1 MRILSSICT
10 KEQNPNRRLT
20 ADMTEKLSYISVLRI
35 MATIAVIAI
44 HASSGYL
51 NSTDIAGFDWKYANL
66 INSFTRCSVPIFV
79 MISGALLITKEENIG
94 YFYKKRLLKICAPFL
109 FWTIFY
115 FFYNTNVL
123 ELSNDQLISTLV
135 YRLKNGAN
143 AHLWYLYMIIG
154 LYLAIPFLQK
164 IVQHSSIRELEI
176 FLVLWF
182 VTLFIF
188 NKNFLTYLPKLDLTF
203 FSSYTGYLILGYYLR
218 VKDFSAIKWWCLVI
232 FFMIALGTAY
242 FTYEMSL
249 KAHEFRPLLY
259 GYLSP
264 NTVIIATSMF
274 ILIKSITN
282 DLKLPKWALW
292 IDQYSF
298 GIYLCHILILN
309 YIHPIIPF
317 ETFFK
322 IPLATFVTVII
333 STILIYGIRKLPF
346 GKYLSG

>member
-1 MRILSSICT
+1 MS
-10 KEQNPNRRLT
+10 
-20 ADMTEKLSYISVLRI
+20 EKLSYISVLRI
-35 MATIAVIAI
+35 IATIAVIAI

-66 INSFTRCSVPIFV
+66 INSFTRFSVPIFV
-79 MISGALLITKEENIG
+79 MLSGALLLTKEESTEQ
-94 YFYKKRLLKICAPFL
+94 FYKKRLLKICYPFI
-109 FWTIFY
+109 FWTIIY
-115 FFYNTNVL
+115 FFYNTPIF
-123 ELSNDQLISTLV
+123 ELSYDQLLSALV

-154 LYLAIPFLQK
+154 LYVAIPFLQK
-164 IVQHSSIRELEI
+164 IVQHASIRELEI

-218 VKDFSAIKWWCLVI
+218 IKDFSAIKWWCLCVFI
-232 FFMIALGTAY
+232 VVALGTAY

-249 KAHEFRPLLY
+249 SAHEFRPLLY

-264 NTVIIATSMF
+264 NTVLIATGIF
-274 ILIKSITN
+274 IFIKTISN
-282 DLKLPKWALW
+282 DLKLPKWAVW

-298 GIYLCHILILN
+298 GIYLCHIVILN
-309 YIHPIIPF
+309 YVHPRLPVG
-317 ETFFK
+317 TFLK
-322 IPLATFVTVII
+322 IPLATFVTLAISIMVI
-333 STILIYGIRKLPF
+333 YCIRKIPF
-346 GKYLSG
+346 GKYISG